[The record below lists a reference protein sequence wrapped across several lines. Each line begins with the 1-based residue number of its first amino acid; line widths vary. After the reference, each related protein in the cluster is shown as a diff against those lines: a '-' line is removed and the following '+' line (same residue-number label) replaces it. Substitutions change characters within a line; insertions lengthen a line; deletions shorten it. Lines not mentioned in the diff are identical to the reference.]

1 MEREGDGGTATA
13 TIEGA
18 ADFVR
23 SAIAPMTP
31 AQRESGLD
39 MVRARLAAHQRQRIR
54 LLRLSAVGMGAGVAA
69 CALWWFFSGGRVMVP
84 QTEGLAYR
92 VEGGEIVDGGYLRSL
107 GSAGARLRFAEGSE
121 LEFLAGAR
129 GRLRSV
135 DAKGA
140 RFAIER
146 GTASVKVAH
155 RPGAHWLVDAGP
167 FLITVQGTTFTVSWD
182 ATGEQ
187 LDLRMQQGMVSVTG
201 PLSEGAITVRAGQ
214 RLAINLPKREVVL
227 QDVESGAV
235 VQPAGAPVS
244 PEPEVGLSKQ
254 GLDTERG
261 DSAREATGQQSG
273 AHGRGAVA
281 WPRSW
286 PAALAAGELDSILRE
301 AERRGLERCIAEASG
316 EDLSALADAARYRR
330 RDSLAKQ
337 ALLAQRSR
345 FPGSARALDSA
356 FLLGRLE
363 EMHEGGRHKAL
374 SWYERYL
381 EEAPSGAYAS
391 EALGREMIV
400 TQNLMGVAAAQRV
413 AEDYLRRFPTGTYAG
428 AARALRQA
436 P

>member
-1 MEREGDGGTATA
+1 MERNQDSGSVTA
-13 TIEGA
+13 TIERV

-31 AQRESGLD
+31 EEREGGLD
-39 MVRARLAAHQRQRIR
+39 IVMARLMERHRVR
-54 LLRLSAVGMGAGVAA
+54 LFRLSVAGIGVGAVACAVWLVFSAAKVAA
-69 CALWWFFSGGRVMVP
+69 PR
-84 QTEGLAYR
+84 TESLSYR

-107 GSAGARLRFAEGSE
+107 GSAGVKLRFTEGSE
-121 LEFLAGAR
+121 LEFHAGAR

-135 DAKGA
+135 DANGA

-146 GTASVKVAH
+146 GMASVQVAH

-167 FLITVQGTTFTVSWD
+167 FLIAVKGTTFTVAWD

-187 LDLRMQQGMVSVTG
+187 LDVRMEQGTVSVTG
-201 PLSEGAITVRAGQ
+201 PLSEGAITVSAGQ
-214 RLAINLPKREVVL
+214 RLAINLPRREVVL
-227 QDVESGAV
+227 RDVEGAAASH
-235 VQPAGAPVS
+235 PASAPVS
-244 PEPEVGLSKQ
+244 PEPEGTPTKQ
-254 GLDTERG
+254 GLDSEPG
-261 DSAREATGQQSG
+261 DSAGGATGQRLA
-273 AHGRGAVA
+273 AHARGAVA
-281 WPRSW
+281 WTRNWAS
-286 PAALAAGELDSILRE
+286 ALVVGDADSILRDV
-301 AERRGLERCIAEASG
+301 ERRGLARCLAEASG

-330 RDSLAKQ
+330 RDSLAKE

-345 FPGSARALDSA
+345 FPGSARARDAA

-363 EMHEGGRHKAL
+363 EVREGGRSKAL

-400 TQNLMGVAAAQRV
+400 TQDLIGFAAAQRV

-428 AARALRQA
+428 AARALRQG

>member
-1 MEREGDGGTATA
+1 MKREVDSGTSAAAVERVAE
-13 TIEGA
+13 
-18 ADFVR
+18 FVR
-23 SAIAPMTP
+23 SAIPPMTP
-31 AQRESGLD
+31 AQCESGLD
-39 MVRARLAAHQRQRIR
+39 VVRGRLEARHLQRAR
-54 LLRLSAVGMGAGVAA
+54 LLRLSAVGVGAGMAA
-69 CALWWFFSGGRVMVP
+69 CALWWVFSGSRVLAP
-84 QTEGLAYR
+84 QTGSLAYR

-107 GSAGARLRFAEGSE
+107 GNSGVRLRFAEGSE
-121 LEFLAGAR
+121 LEFIAGAR

-135 DAKGA
+135 DANGA
-140 RFAIER
+140 RFAVER

-167 FLITVQGTTFTVSWD
+167 FLITVQGTTFTVAWD

-187 LDLRMQQGMVSVTG
+187 LDLHMQQGTVSVTG
-201 PLSEGAITVRAGQ
+201 PLSESAITVRAGQ

-227 QDVESGAV
+227 QDAESAAV
-235 VQPAGAPVS
+235 LHPAGAPVS
-244 PEPEVGLSKQ
+244 HEPEMGPAKQ
-254 GLDTERG
+254 GFDTEPG
-261 DSAREATGQQSG
+261 EAARDAAGPQTGSHARAAG
-273 AHGRGAVA
+273 A

-286 PAALAAGELDSILRE
+286 PAALAAGELDSILRD
-301 AERRGLERCIAEASG
+301 AERRGLARCLAGASG

-337 ALLAQRSR
+337 ALLTQRSR

-363 EMHEGGRHKAL
+363 EMHEGSRGKAL
-374 SWYERYL
+374 SWYQRYL

-400 TQNLMGVAAAQRV
+400 TQDLMGVAAAHKI
-413 AEDYLRRFPTGTYAG
+413 AEDYLRRFPNGTYAG
-428 AARALRQA
+428 AARALRQG

>member
-1 MEREGDGGTATA
+1 MKRDVDSGTSLAVAERVAE
-13 TIEGA
+13 
-18 ADFVR
+18 FVR
-23 SAIAPMTP
+23 WALPPMTP

-39 MVRARLAAHQRQRIR
+39 VVKARIEARQAHRVR
-54 LLRLSAVGMGAGVAA
+54 LLRLSAVGAGAGVAA
-69 CALWWFFSGGRVMVP
+69 CALWLVFSGSRVVAP
-84 QTEGLAYR
+84 QEGSLAYR
-92 VEGGEIVDGGYLRSL
+92 VEGGEIVDGGYLRAL
-107 GSAGARLRFAEGSE
+107 GSSGVRLRFSEGSE
-121 LEFLAGAR
+121 LEFIAGAR

-135 DAKGA
+135 DANGA

-167 FLITVQGTTFTVSWD
+167 FLITVEGTTFTVAWD

-187 LDLRMQQGMVSVTG
+187 FDLRMEQGRVSVTG
-201 PLSEGAITVRAGQ
+201 PLSESAITVRAGQ

-227 QDVESGAV
+227 QDAEGAAAL
-235 VQPAGAPVS
+235 QPASALVS
-244 PEPEVGLSKQ
+244 PEPELGPARQ

-261 DSAREATGQQSG
+261 EAARDATGAQPGSH
-273 AHGRGAVA
+273 ARAAVA

-286 PAALAAGELDSILRE
+286 PAALAVGELDSILKD
-301 AERRGLERCIAEASG
+301 AERRGLARCLAEASG
-316 EDLSALADAARYRR
+316 EELSALADAARYRR
-330 RDSLAKQ
+330 RDSVAKQ

-363 EMHEGGRHKAL
+363 EMHEGSRGKAL
-374 SWYERYL
+374 SWYQRYL

-391 EALGREMIV
+391 EALGRQMIV
-400 TQNLMGVAAAQRV
+400 TQDLMGVAAAQKV
-413 AEDYLRRFPTGTYAG
+413 AEDYLRRFPIGTYAG
-428 AARALRQA
+428 AARALRQG